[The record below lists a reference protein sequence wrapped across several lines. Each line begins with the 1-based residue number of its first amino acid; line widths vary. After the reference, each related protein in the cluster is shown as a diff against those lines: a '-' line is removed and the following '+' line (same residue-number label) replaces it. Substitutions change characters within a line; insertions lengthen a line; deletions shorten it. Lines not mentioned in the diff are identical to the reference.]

1 MKYENK
7 VSSSCNKK
15 NYTGRYSCSS
25 FYFFKLLSS
34 HCILSIGREDKAEGR
49 CHYVALE
56 SGLPKL
62 PLIRYL
68 KALKTFSFCE
78 EPKRHFNNDTFKLI
92 IKKYMRHHG
101 PICVCIGN
109 VCTEHEHGVLFET
122 VKIKHCWHLLCCPWG
137 KYFLPQLEGNT
148 YSVVNILTCTV
159 FASDEPG
166 SYFQVK
172 KMVSGAWN
180 FSGIVNF
187 SQDRIAGLVAFRKNP
202 MLYN

>member
-15 NYTGRYSCSS
+15 NYTGRYSYSS

-62 PLIRYL
+62 PLIWYL

-78 EPKRHFNNDTFKLI
+78 ERKRHFNNDTFKLI

-101 PICVCIGN
+101 PICGCIVYRAWAWGFVWN
-109 VCTEHEHGVLFET
+109 SKNKTLLTFAVLSM
-122 VKIKHCWHLLCCPWG
+122 G
-137 KYFLPQLEGNT
+137 QYFLPQLEGN
-148 YSVVNILTCTV
+148 
-159 FASDEPG
+159 
-166 SYFQVK
+166 K
-172 KMVSGAWN
+172 
-180 FSGIVNF
+180 
-187 SQDRIAGLVAFRKNP
+187 
-202 MLYN
+202 